1 MPPVT
6 SSSQDFLPSNS
17 SLCVCCNQTLSNIS
31 LANSSS
37 RIDQD
42 PHPPLIIRTSEF
54 SISTKEIVILSLLLF
69 LVVYSITMFINNWR
83 RNYTDIYQPT
93 FIYST
98 EEEKDESDHNLAQ
111 ILPWEHEDVSR
122 ADSRMSKMSQVVK
135 AKSVLERSRKDN
147 SICCSSTHSTNPRR
161 SFRKV

>member
-6 SSSQDFLPSNS
+6 TSSVDLVPSIS
-17 SLCVCCNQTLSNIS
+17 SLCGCCNQTLSNIS
-31 LANSSS
+31 LANTSS

-42 PHPPLIIRTSEF
+42 LQPPLIIRTSEF
-54 SISTKEIVILSLLLF
+54 SISTKVCVAQGNEGRYQYCFLIHSQEIVILSLLLF

-98 EEEKDESDHNLAQ
+98 EEEKDESEHNLAQ
-111 ILPWEHEDVSR
+111 
-122 ADSRMSKMSQVVK
+122 SKW
-135 AKSVLERSRKDN
+135 RF
-147 SICCSSTHSTNPRR
+147 I
-161 SFRKV
+161 